1 MQIRNPGEINGQP
14 FDVAG
19 CKDCT
24 IILADYTNQVCLLH
38 VSSRSFGL
46 GSLCN
51 NDQLVLAKVRLD
63 DLENCRV
70 FVGASSESVWMR
82 NCKNCKVN
90 NVVALLFVQ

>member
-1 MQIRNPGEINGQP
+1 MASLSMSLAAKTVRSSLRTIRI
-14 FDVAG
+14 
-19 CKDCT
+19 K
-24 IILADYTNQVCLLH
+24 YVCRLG
-38 VSSRSFGL
+38 RSFL
-46 GSLCN
+46 GHCVTH
-51 NDQLVLAKVRLD
+51 QHVLAKVRLD